1 MIINRI
7 PSFVYAIN
15 LKTLIYL
22 FSAASDT
29 TAKKSTGR
37 RSSISKPEK
46 VQLVDLRRANNC
58 EIMLTKI
65 KIPLPDMLSAV
76 LALDSSVLDIDQVE
90 NLIKFCPTKEE
101 MELLRQAR
109 SELYQRKILIIL
121 VTKKCLES
129 VNRFFFLELMK
140 VPRIEAKLRVFGFKI
155 TFASQAEDLKSC
167 LTTINAATKE
177 SWKYTSILVKESA
190 KLRQIM
196 QTILTLGNALN
207 QGTARGSAV
216 GFKLDSLLKLSDTR
230 ARNNKMTLMH
240 YLCKLVGEK
249 MPELLDFANDL
260 VHLEAASKIELKTLA
275 EEMQAADKGLKKV
288 VQELV
293 ASENDGAISL
303 GFRKVLKEF
312 LDIAEAEVRLLASLY
327 KESGGN
333 ADSLCQY
340 FGEDPA
346 RCPFEQVTKIL
357 TLFMKTFIKSREENE
372 KQAEADK
379 KKLEKD
385 ATKEAPLANKDNE

>member
-1 MIINRI
+1 MIFCIFIRKAQVAVRV
-7 PSFVYAIN
+7 SAN
-15 LKTLIYL
+15 LKKFNWLTCEEQI
-22 FSAASDT
+22 T
-29 TAKKSTGR
+29 
-37 RSSISKPEK
+37 
-46 VQLVDLRRANNC
+46 

-101 MELLRQAR
+101 MELIYTGDKEMLG
-109 SELYQRKILIIL
+109 
-121 VTKKCLES
+121 KCEQ
-129 VNRFFFLELMK
+129 FFLELMK

-167 LTTINAATKE
+167 LNTINAATKE
-177 SWKYTSILVKESA
+177 VKESA
-190 KLRQIM
+190 KLRQSM

-240 YLCKLVGEK
+240 YLCKVDAHISLISII
-249 MPELLDFANDL
+249 PECTFVLESCWILLMTLFTWKL
-260 VHLEAASKIELKTLA
+260 PKIELKTLA

-312 LDIAEAEVRLLASLY
+312 LDIAEAEVRLLASLH

-333 ADSLCQY
+333 ADRAVKWSVHGPIGQ
-340 FGEDPA
+340 
-346 RCPFEQVTKIL
+346 
-357 TLFMKTFIKSREENE
+357 
-372 KQAEADK
+372 
-379 KKLEKD
+379 
-385 ATKEAPLANKDNE
+385 

>member
-1 MIINRI
+1 VSV
-7 PSFVYAIN
+7 PTAAPKKTA
-15 LKTLIYL
+15 LKPLHWSKVTRAAKGSLWADTQKQENQPRAPEIDISELESL
-22 FSAASDT
+22 FSAVSDT

-37 RSSISKPEK
+37 RGSSISKPEK

-76 LALDSSVLDIDQVE
+76 LALDSLALDIDQVE

-101 MELLRQAR
+101 MELLRNYTGDK
-109 SELYQRKILIIL
+109 EMLG
-121 VTKKCLES
+121 KCEQ
-129 VNRFFFLELMK
+129 FFMELMK

-155 TFASQAEDLKSC
+155 TFASQVEELKSC
-167 LTTINAATKE
+167 LNTINAATKE
-177 SWKYTSILVKESA
+177 VKESA

-260 VHLEAASKIELKTLA
+260 VHLEAASKVCLLFMVTSVSFHLLVYCTCFILFLKMQIELKTLA
-275 EEMQAADKGLKKV
+275 EEMQAATKGLEKV
-288 VQELV
+288 EQELM

-303 GFRKVLKEF
+303 GFRKV
-312 LDIAEAEVRLLASLY
+312 RY
-327 KESGGN
+327 
-333 ADSLCQY
+333 
-340 FGEDPA
+340 
-346 RCPFEQVTKIL
+346 
-357 TLFMKTFIKSREENE
+357 M
-372 KQAEADK
+372 
-379 KKLEKD
+379 
-385 ATKEAPLANKDNE
+385 

>member
-1 MIINRI
+1 
-7 PSFVYAIN
+7 
-15 LKTLIYL
+15 
-22 FSAASDT
+22 
-29 TAKKSTGR
+29 
-37 RSSISKPEK
+37 
-46 VQLVDLRRANNC
+46 
-58 EIMLTKI
+58 MLTKI

-101 MELLRQAR
+101 MQLLR
-109 SELYQRKILIIL
+109 
-121 VTKKCLES
+121 
-129 VNRFFFLELMK
+129 FFLELMK

-167 LTTINAATKE
+167 LNKINAATKE
-177 SWKYTSILVKESA
+177 VKESA

-240 YLCKLVGEK
+240 YLCKVDAHISLISII
-249 MPELLDFANDL
+249 PECTFVLESCWILLMTLFTWKL
-260 VHLEAASKIELKTLA
+260 PKIELKTLA

-312 LDIAEAEVRLLASLY
+312 LDIAEAEVRLLASLH

-340 FGEDPA
+340 F
-346 RCPFEQVTKIL
+346 VTKIL
-357 TLFMKTFIKSREENE
+357 ILFMKTFIKSREENE

-385 ATKEAPLANKDNE
+385 ATKEVPLAKKDNE

>member
-1 MIINRI
+1 MIFCIFIRKAQVAVRV
-7 PSFVYAIN
+7 SAN
-15 LKTLIYL
+15 LKKFNWLTCEEQI
-22 FSAASDT
+22 T
-29 TAKKSTGR
+29 
-37 RSSISKPEK
+37 
-46 VQLVDLRRANNC
+46 

-101 MELLRQAR
+101 MELLR
-109 SELYQRKILIIL
+109 
-121 VTKKCLES
+121 
-129 VNRFFFLELMK
+129 FFLELMK

-167 LTTINAATKE
+167 LNTINAATKE
-177 SWKYTSILVKESA
+177 VKESA
-190 KLRQIM
+190 KLRQSM

-240 YLCKLVGEK
+240 YLCKVDAHISLISII
-249 MPELLDFANDL
+249 PECTFVLESCWILLMTLFTWKL
-260 VHLEAASKIELKTLA
+260 PKIELKTLA

-312 LDIAEAEVRLLASLY
+312 LDIAEAEVRLLASLH
-327 KESGGN
+327 KESVIDTSKCN
-333 ADSLCQY
+333 SLCQY
-340 FGEDPA
+340 F
-346 RCPFEQVTKIL
+346 VTKIL

-385 ATKEAPLANKDNE
+385 ATKEAPLAKKDNE

>member
-1 MIINRI
+1 
-7 PSFVYAIN
+7 
-15 LKTLIYL
+15 
-22 FSAASDT
+22 
-29 TAKKSTGR
+29 
-37 RSSISKPEK
+37 
-46 VQLVDLRRANNC
+46 
-58 EIMLTKI
+58 MLTKI

-177 SWKYTSILVKESA
+177 VYMIIIMLQVKESA

-216 GFKLDSLLKLSDTR
+216 RFKLDSLLKLSDTR

-240 YLCKLVGEK
+240 YLCK
-249 MPELLDFANDL
+249 M
-260 VHLEAASKIELKTLA
+260 
-275 EEMQAADKGLKKV
+275 
-288 VQELV
+288 
-293 ASENDGAISL
+293 
-303 GFRKVLKEF
+303 
-312 LDIAEAEVRLLASLY
+312 
-327 KESGGN
+327 
-333 ADSLCQY
+333 
-340 FGEDPA
+340 
-346 RCPFEQVTKIL
+346 TKIL
-357 TLFMKTFIKSREENE
+357 LFS
-372 KQAEADK
+372 
-379 KKLEKD
+379 
-385 ATKEAPLANKDNE
+385 